1 MINKYLNNNCYD
13 PLFLIGS
20 NGSGKTYT
28 LKEYQDIMEGKSIY
42 ISEEGT
48 LDVKMFRSNAI
59 PKLET
64 HEYLLYPKSKY
75 YGETK
80 ATKLRFQ
87 MELQDVLLSEEFCK
101 VDKVVKNYKS
111 LILQIVEVAEAHKN
125 DNEL

>member
-1 MINKYLNNNCYD
+1 MINRYLNKNSCYD

-28 LKEYQDIMEGKSIY
+28 LKEYQDITEGKSIY

-59 PKLET
+59 PKLDT

-75 YGETK
+75 FGETK
-80 ATKLRFQ
+80 EREDIKFFIIDKRLL
-87 MELQDVLLSEEFCK
+87 ELLSYC
-101 VDKVVKNYKS
+101 
-111 LILQIVEVAEAHKN
+111 
-125 DNEL
+125 